1 MLNKSLLFLLPL
13 IVSAAAFFFI
23 EERSKVLQPQKSDEI
38 DVFYRP
44 GYSAINEIEILDS
57 YINRISTAEEYL
69 FFRDSVI
76 ESARKVVRDADAVA
90 GGCDETVSVR
100 LKLFL
105 GSISQSIDVLMNEDS
120 DDETRNAALLRI
132 KADSWK
138 LKDLIGHALHKRT
151 EQSSINEAL
160 RYSELKKMNRNLF
173 WILFTATFLM
183 TVLASVFYRISK
195 SSRKTAESSQK
206 EPVRD
211 DTAEEELTRKL
222 NREQIISRRKGELL
236 DTIPVGIFSSDN
248 AGNLTY
254 INKKMSEWFNAG
266 PELAGDNVK
275 VVFSRMGIDSADC
288 GKFVFE
294 GNIYWIMEKEINKED
309 FYFVRDITEQEELA
323 RKLLDSERLISIGE
337 MASRITH
344 EIRNPLSTIKLN
356 SEYLAE
362 NVVELDDAQIS
373 ASIEL
378 IVKEVVRLESI
389 TDKYMNMVRYRS
401 NDESEVLTAM
411 PVDLLQLVS
420 FHMPEFEK
428 RKIDVSIEKCGECT
442 VSITLSSFK
451 EIMLNLFKNA
461 WEELPEGGK
470 VVVTG
475 NVAGNM
481 IVIKIEDSGRGIPES
496 EREAVFRNF
505 YTKKPGGTGIGLS
518 HSRKLAVEAGGKLYA
533 SGSSLGGACMVLEL
547 PLKNIN

>member
-1 MLNKSLLFLLPL
+1 MLNRSLLFLLPL
-13 IVSAAAFFFI
+13 IVSSAVFFFI
-23 EERSKVLQPQKSDEI
+23 EDRSKDLQPQKNDEI

-44 GYSAINEIEILDS
+44 GYAAINEIGVLDS
-57 YINRISTAEEYL
+57 YINRISTPEEYL

-76 ESARKVVRDADAVA
+76 ESARKIVRDTDAVA
-90 GGCDETVSVR
+90 GRCDETVSVR

-105 GSISQSIDVLMNEDS
+105 GSISQNVDVLTAEEA
-120 DDETRNAALLRI
+120 DDEKRNAALLKI

-138 LKDLIGHALHKRT
+138 LKDLIGHALNKRT
-151 EQSSINEAL
+151 EQFSIDEEL
-160 RYSELKKMNRNLF
+160 KYSELKRMNRNLF

-183 TVLASVFYRISK
+183 TALSIVFYRISK
-195 SSRKTAESSQK
+195 SSKKTAESAQK

-211 DTAEEELTRKL
+211 DTAEDELVRKF

-236 DTIPVGIFSSDN
+236 DTIPVGIFSSDS

-266 PELAGDNVK
+266 PELAGDSVK
-275 VVFSRMGIDSADC
+275 IIFSRMGIDSADC
-288 GKFVFE
+288 GKFVFS
-294 GNIYWIMEKEINKED
+294 GNIYWIMEEEINKEI

-401 NDESEVLTAM
+401 NDESEVLTAL

-428 RKIDVSIEKCGECT
+428 RKIEVSIEKCGECT

-461 WEELPEGGK
+461 WEELSEGGK

-475 NVAGNM
+475 NIAGNK

-518 HSRKLAVEAGGKLYA
+518 HSRKLAVEAGGRLSA

>member
-13 IVSAAAFFFI
+13 IISTAFFFLV
-23 EERSKVLQPQKSDEI
+23 EERFEFFQPQNNDDIEI
-38 DVFYRP
+38 FYRP
-44 GYSAINEIEILDS
+44 GHNAINEIEVLDS
-57 YINRISTAEEYL
+57 YINRITTSEEYI
-69 FFRDSVI
+69 FFRDSVL

-90 GGCDETVSVR
+90 GRSDETVSVR

-105 GSISQSIDVLMNEDS
+105 GSISQSIDVLMNENS
-120 DDETRNAALLRI
+120 DDETRNAALLKI

-138 LKDLIGHALHKRT
+138 LKDLIGHALNKKT
-151 EQSSINEAL
+151 EQFSINEAL

-173 WILFTATFLM
+173 WILYTAIFLM
-183 TVLASVFYRISK
+183 TVLALIFYRISK
-195 SSRKTAESSQK
+195 NPKKTAESAQK
-206 EPVRD
+206 EPLKD
-211 DTAEEELTRKL
+211 DAAEEGLARKL

-236 DTIPVGIFSSDN
+236 DTIPVGIFSSDG

-254 INKKMSEWFNAG
+254 VNKKMSEWFNTG
-266 PELAGDNVK
+266 PELAGDSVK
-275 VVFSRMGIDSADC
+275 VVFSRMGIDCADS

-401 NDESEVLTAM
+401 KDESEVLTAL

-461 WEELPEGGK
+461 WEELSEGGQ
-470 VVVTG
+470 VVVSG
-475 NVAGNM
+475 NIAGNM